1 MSMHLNNT
9 LVSII
14 TISYNSE
21 KTIARSIESV
31 INSSYKNIELIII
44 DNESSDLTLKIIN
57 DYCEKSKIIK
67 VISESDFGIS
77 DAFNKGLHNSNG
89 SLIGIL
95 NSDDWY
101 DYNSI
106 ENAVDQYKNGHNVIM
121 GDIIKAGK
129 RYSSS
134 LRKFNLKM
142 SVMHPSCFIS
152 TSVYKSIGEY
162 NLSYKIAM
170 DYDLFVRIYKSDRV
184 NIKYSKNV
192 LTNMSPDGISNLGL
206 SNKLKSIRE
215 CRDIQ
220 LHYKLNS
227 NMLSNF
233 YYILRYVSMFIKH
246 YLV

>member
-1 MSMHLNNT
+1 MHSNKT

-31 INSSYKNIELIII
+31 INSSHKNIELIII
-44 DNESSDLTLKIIN
+44 DNKSSDLTLKIIN
-57 DYCEKSKIIK
+57 NYRKKSKIIK
-67 VISESDFGIS
+67 VISESDLGIS

-106 ENAVDQYKNGHNVIM
+106 ENAVNQYKNGYNVVM

-134 LRKFNLKM
+134 LIKFNLKM
-142 SVMHPSCFIS
+142 TVMHPSCFIS
-152 TSVYKSIGEY
+152 ASAYKSIGEY

-170 DYDLFVRIYKSDRV
+170 DYDLFVRIYNSDHV

-227 NMLSNF
+227 NMFSNF
-233 YYILRYVSMFIKH
+233 YYMLRYVSMYIKY